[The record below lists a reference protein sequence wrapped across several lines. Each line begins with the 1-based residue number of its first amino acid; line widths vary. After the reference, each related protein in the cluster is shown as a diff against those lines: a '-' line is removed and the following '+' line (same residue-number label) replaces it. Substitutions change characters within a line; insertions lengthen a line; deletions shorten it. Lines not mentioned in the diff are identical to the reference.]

1 MVSIFLKVSFISTRG
16 DSDDGYV
23 AVDNFQVLEDNP
35 ERVCEI
41 IPSIAEP
48 VVCEAGQYECPYDHT
63 CISKVFFCFFN
74 FKVVIVKIYVI
85 V

>member
-1 MVSIFLKVSFISTRG
+1 MVFIFSKVSFISTRG
-16 DSDDGYV
+16 DSDDGYA

-48 VVCEAGQYECPYDHT
+48 VDCEAGQYECPYDHT
-63 CISKVFFCFFN
+63 CISEVFFCFF
-74 FKVVIVKIYVI
+74 KVVIV
-85 V
+85 